1 MLDFYLIEESQSKPN
16 SPKDLDFA
24 GGLNDD
30 IFERLQRKNIIP
42 TQYDYYS
49 DFRWDLNTIDQMI
62 EKIKDSTDQD
72 QKTLFE
78 MVEKAHLQN
87 SSLIAYCD

>member
-1 MLDFYLIEESQSKPN
+1 MLDFYLTEESQSKPN

-78 MVEKAHLQN
+78 MIEKAHLQN
-87 SSLIAYCD
+87 SGLIAYCD